1 MRILVRVSGESVG
14 TLEIS
19 KDWPDVEL
27 VADLD
32 VMYCAQCALPDLK
45 TTANKKTC
53 SVACKS
59 KFHRNGVQ

>member
-32 VMYCAQCALPDLK
+32 VSIA
-45 TTANKKTC
+45 
-53 SVACKS
+53 
-59 KFHRNGVQ
+59 RNVDCRT